1 MRAEQVLEWL
11 VRHQPQRPYE
21 LAARMDRAV
30 CEMKKEDLA
39 AAPAMA
45 DVLANLGLALLRNVS
60 CPADNT
66 AVTPGERDRMA
77 LELLAADAFV
87 TYAFEAAAEDRSE
100 VGPLVERLLREAA

>member
-11 VRHQPQRPYE
+11 VRHEPRRPLE

-30 CEMKKEDLA
+30 CEMAKDDLA

-45 DVLANLGLALLRNVS
+45 DALANLGLALLRNVI
-60 CPADNT
+60 CPSVESA
-66 AVTPGERDRMA
+66 TPEALDRAA

-87 TYAFEAAAEDRSE
+87 TYAFEAAAEDRGE
-100 VGPLVERLLREAA
+100 VGPLVARLLREAA